1 MNAPCYFGEELWG
14 CDAMLIKPEEMQ
26 KHANF
31 LNKSRAIAFIGCVS
45 WGLGATLLSHFIV
58 GLLF

>member
-1 MNAPCYFGEELWG
+1 
-14 CDAMLIKPEEMQ
+14 MLINPEEIQ
-26 KHANF
+26 KRADF
-31 LNKSRAIAFIGCVS
+31 LNKSRVVAFIGCLS

>member
-1 MNAPCYFGEELWG
+1 M
-14 CDAMLIKPEEMQ
+14 IKPEDIQ
-26 KHANF
+26 KSTDF
-31 LNKSRAIAFIGCVS
+31 LNKSRVIAFIGCLS

>member
-1 MNAPCYFGEELWG
+1 
-14 CDAMLIKPEEMQ
+14 MLIKPEEIQ
-26 KHANF
+26 KSTDF
-31 LNKSRAIAFIGCVS
+31 LNKSRTITFIGCLS